1 MSEQGENGKRQ
12 GSYRGKPS
20 GNGGHRAG
28 GQNRR
33 GSYSGGG
40 RGNGE
45 RSYGRGGRGGRGDGK
60 SYGSGSNGPRDGRR
74 SSDGRRDDRRGGSGK
89 GGYGRRDGGQKR
101 SWSSNGPR
109 SRSNDRRN
117 WSDKRE
123 EGASSDGKRE
133 YRGRDQRTDR
143 NGNAR
148 GGSYGKRSDGRGS
161 FHGDRSRSGDRSRN
175 GGRGGRGGARPNG
188 RGGRSFNND
197 RRDNRGAGKKPYQKR
212 TYRADAHDTR
222 RTGADEAVDAKL
234 TAAQAADEQKS
245 DATFAQTAATDAAAA
260 GQEHEATAEAA
271 EAERTPLPD
280 GQKPWK
286 PNKTRRIKSKRE
298 LDNEAVSHLMN
309 ENKPAYKGRLDR
321 KRDEFEHPRAH
332 AAAMELAEAAA
343 AEEAA
348 ANDDGQALGRP
359 FDFRDRFAKNA
370 ASPARLAA
378 LYVTGEIRTRHA
390 FAHELIAK
398 NIDTA
403 DMSQQDRA
411 FATLLVLGVVSTSG
425 ALDNVINRGIR
436 KPSDLSPEVR
446 DALRISTYEIIYL
459 GKQPHAAVD
468 QGVELVRAA
477 APSASGL
484 GNAVLHRIL
493 KMRDEF
499 PFGDPNRDV
508 EALALAYA
516 FPTWMAKRLIE
527 DLGAQAASKLMHASN
542 EEAPLYI
549 GVNSIMA
556 ADGEVESIFAE
567 AGSAL
572 VPAGSAGVEPAGCY
586 RVENARAI
594 ADGRVRQLF
603 AEGKILVSDASAQA
617 IATFVVGDNPDAE
630 VLEVGAGRGTKTIL
644 IQNDAKRRFGHQ
656 LALTSMDVRDFK
668 AELLAE
674 RAKTYGVE
682 LADIVRGNAARLN
695 EIMPGRMFDTIF
707 IDAPCSGLGTLRRHP
722 EIRWRMR
729 EQHIKELAATG
740 YSLLKSAAGQVKPGG
755 QIIYATCTVTY
766 EENNAIVKRFL
777 ESPEGADFTLAPLA
791 GKPCF
796 ASMLS
801 AGTPDAHFAARFV
814 RKAESD

>member
-20 GNGGHRAG
+20 GGGGHRAG
-28 GQNRR
+28 GSQGNRR
-33 GSYSGGG
+33 GFHAGSP
-40 RGNGE
+40 RGDGE

-60 SYGSGSNGPRDGRR
+60 SYGSGARDGRR
-74 SSDGRRDDRRGGSGK
+74 SSDGRRDDRKGGFGTGRGGSS
-89 GGYGRRDGGQKR
+89 RRDGAKGKP
-101 SWSSNGPR
+101 WSSKGPR
-109 SRSNDRRN
+109 SHSNERRN
-117 WSDKRE
+117 WSDKRD
-123 EGASSDGKRE
+123 EGASTEGKRE
-133 YRGRDQRTDR
+133 YRGRYQKSESRDGAKRE
-143 NGNAR
+143 
-148 GGSYGKRSDGRGS
+148 GSYAKRSDGRGFS
-161 FHGDRSRSGDRSRN
+161 HGDRNRSGDRSRN
-175 GGRGGRGGARPNG
+175 GGRSGARANG
-188 RGGRSFNND
+188 RGGRSFGNGRRND
-197 RRDNRGAGKKPYQKR
+197 RGAGKKPYQKR
-212 TYRADAHDTR
+212 AFHADATAAR
-222 RTGADEAVDAKL
+222 ATGADEALDAKL
-234 TAAQAADEQKS
+234 AAAQASDERAS
-245 DATFAQTAATDAAAA
+245 AALAEESAAADAAASGQKA
-260 GQEHEATAEAA
+260 GASDAA
-271 EAERTPLPD
+271 PEAERTPLPD

-286 PNKTRRIKSKRE
+286 PNKVRRVKTKRE

-321 KRDEFEHPRAH
+321 KRDEVAHPRAH

-348 ANDDGQALGRP
+348 ANESASALGRP

-378 LYVTGEIRTRHA
+378 LYVTGEIRTRRA

-403 DMSQQDRA
+403 DMSRQDRA

-425 ALDNVINRGIR
+425 ALDSIINRGIR

-459 GKQPHAAVD
+459 GKEPHAAVD

-493 KMRDEF
+493 KMREEF
-499 PFGDPNRDV
+499 PFGDPEHDV
-508 EALALAYA
+508 DALALAYA
-516 FPTWMAKRLIE
+516 FPSWMAKRLIE
-527 DLGAQAASKLMHASN
+527 DLGAQDASKLMHASN

-549 GVNSIMA
+549 AVNSIMA

-567 AGSAL
+567 AGSTL
-572 VPAGSAGVEPAGCY
+572 KPAGSAGVNPAGCY

-594 ADGRVRQLF
+594 ADGRVRKLF
-603 AEGKILVSDASAQA
+603 SEGKILVSDASAQA
-617 IATFVVGDNPDAE
+617 IASFVVGDDPAAE

-644 IQNDAKRRFGHQ
+644 IQNDAKRRFGSQ
-656 LALTSMDVRDFK
+656 LKLTSMDVRDFK

-674 RAKTYGVE
+674 RAKVYGVE
-682 LADIVRGNAARLN
+682 LEDIVRGNAARLD
-695 EIMPGRMFDTIF
+695 EIMPGRLFDTIF

-729 EQHIKELAATG
+729 EQHIKELANTG

-777 ESPEGADFTLAPLA
+777 ESPEGAEFALAPL
-791 GKPCF
+791 GDKPCF
-796 ASMLS
+796 ASLLS
-801 AGTPDAHFAARFV
+801 SGSPDAHFAARFV
-814 RKAESD
+814 RRGKSE